1 MSGRVPH
8 TRRAVLRGGLLVLAL
23 SSAACTAAGGQTG
36 PPGPMTAQSTPRP
49 QYVALAEA
57 VVAQHATAWVETDLL
72 AAWLKGPSRYEAV
85 LSTVTQLADRPGIGG
100 VKIADE
106 LGYDDGTDPATAL
119 AFLKATTAALH
130 ARLPGRKVLI
140 DVIVPELGCLGWQR
154 GAASGSASTDA
165 GVVSPEAIN
174 AALASRTEC
183 AAREV
188 SKNPAASLSAVDS
201 YVAQG
206 GLDVIDLSPGLRSN
220 AEYAAWGTTRDEAMA
235 AAWDE
240 ASRRWG
246 GTVRLQARKALAHP
260 GPYDGTAAD
269 AAADVRTFVD
279 IPLAHGAKAV
289 DIWAWSQPY
298 KGGTYT
304 ITDPGLQP
312 NPLVEAL
319 RTRRDRGAEL
329 WTHMTPSSLQTGLEA
344 DVKAALTMFGTVFVA
359 SGTG

>member
-1 MSGRVPH
+1 M
-8 TRRAVLRGGLLVLAL
+8 
-23 SSAACTAAGGQTG
+23 G
-36 PPGPMTAQSTPRP
+36 PPGPTTAQSTPRP

-57 VVAQHATAWVETDLL
+57 VVAQHAAAWVETDLL
-72 AAWLKGPSRYEAV
+72 AAWLKGPSRYGAV

-130 ARLPGRKVLI
+130 ARLPGRKVLV
-140 DVIVPELGCLGWQR
+140 DLIVPELGCLGWQ
-154 GAASGSASTDA
+154 GADA
-165 GVVSPEAIN
+165 GEAN
-174 AALASRTEC
+174 SSRTDC
-183 AAREV
+183 ATREV
-188 SKNPAASLSAVDS
+188 SQNPAASLAVVDS

-206 GLDVIDLSPGLRSN
+206 GLDVIDLSPGLRSSS
-220 AEYAAWGTTRDEAMA
+220 EYAAWGTTRDEAMA
-235 AAWDE
+235 AVWDE

-246 GTVRLQARKALAHP
+246 GMVRLQARKALAHP
-260 GPYDGTAAD
+260 GRYEGTAAD
-269 AAADVRTFVD
+269 AAAEVRTFVD

-304 ITDPGLQP
+304 ITDPGLRP

-319 RTRRDRGAEL
+319 RTRRARGAQL
-329 WTHMTPSSLQTGLEA
+329 WTHMTPSSLQVGLEA
-344 DVKAALTMFGTVFVA
+344 DVTAMLTMFGTVFVA